1 MWKLNGN
8 CVFNI
13 KLNYFLVTLR
23 TFGVRSKTDIKKSIF
38 CIKRRINSW
47 QTRQLVARNNGL
59 CFFQLILYFSEFRWD
74 ILVFL
79 NLHERIEVIARAAVE
94 WLPQELMNREPCVMA
109 INKQR
114 IIVLEQFSSF
124 LSIFLRDKFWASWI
138 PHLLAN
144 SDYKHLWSIPLVW
157 LVYISPF
164 LLP

>member
-59 CFFQLILYFSEFRWD
+59 CFFQLILYFSEFR
-74 ILVFL
+74 
-79 NLHERIEVIARAAVE
+79 
-94 WLPQELMNREPCVMA
+94 
-109 INKQR
+109 
-114 IIVLEQFSSF
+114 
-124 LSIFLRDKFWASWI
+124 
-138 PHLLAN
+138 
-144 SDYKHLWSIPLVW
+144 
-157 LVYISPF
+157 
-164 LLP
+164 